1 MPTGDDAGTIVRTGA
16 ALRDRVASWRA
27 AGERVGLVPTMGAL
41 HEGHLHLIRAA
52 RAGAERVVVS
62 IFVNPKQFGPR
73 EDFAKYP
80 RGESEDVSMSV
91 GAGASLIFAPSVAEM
106 YPPGFATTIMLNGPA
121 PGLESDHR
129 PGHFEGVATVVAKLL
144 LSCLPDAAWFG
155 EKDFQQLLVVR
166 RMVED
171 LAIPVRI
178 EAVGTVREA
187 DGLAMSSRNRYLTPD
202 ERRVAPILYATLREV
217 AVLVR
222 DGGDVAAACDMG
234 RAALRSA
241 GFDPADYLEVRDALT
256 LAAATDRARP
266 LRILAAA
273 RLGVT
278 RLIDNVAV

>member
-1 MPTGDDAGTIVRTGA
+1 MPASDGSETIVRTGA
-16 ALRDRVASWRA
+16 ALRARVAAWRA

-52 RAGAERVVVS
+52 HAATERVVVS
-62 IFVNPKQFGPR
+62 IFVNPKQFGPH

-80 RGESEDVSMSV
+80 RGESNDVSMSV

-106 YPPGFATTIMLNGPA
+106 YPPDFATAIRLNGPA
-121 PGLESDHR
+121 QGLESDHR

-155 EKDFQQLLVVR
+155 DKDFQQLLVVR

-171 LAIPVRI
+171 LAVPVRV
-178 EAVGTVREA
+178 EAVETVREA

-202 ERRVAPILYATLREV
+202 QRRVAPVLYATLRAV
-217 AVLVR
+217 AARAR
-222 DGGDVAAACDMG
+222 DGGDIAAAREMG

-241 GFDPADYLEVRDALT
+241 GFDPVDYLEVRDART
-256 LAAATDRARP
+256 LAAVTDRARP
-266 LRILAAA
+266 LRVLAAA